1 MEPFGF
7 DKLPDVVRQL
17 FETVEHIETL
27 LFKLHHDR
35 EAREKFLSVKEAA
48 DYLKITV
55 PTLYSLA
62 SRRQIPVKKPGK
74 RLYFLNTELDEW
86 IKAGKL
92 KTNDEIARDAETKL
106 KSYQRK

>member
-7 DKLPDVVRQL
+7 DKLPEVVRQL
-17 FETVEHIETL
+17 FEKVEHIEAL
-27 LFKLHHDR
+27 LFKSCHDR
-35 EAREKFLSVKEAA
+35 ETRGKFLSVQEAA

-55 PTLYSLA
+55 PALYSLA

-92 KTNDEIARDAETKL
+92 KTNDEIAREAKTKL
-106 KSYQRK
+106 RYNRK